1 MPENTAPDAEQTT
14 PTTAATLRIGAHVD
28 QQDPI
33 GEALA
38 RGATLSQ
45 FFLGDP
51 QGYKGPEFRYAG
63 GAEALRT
70 AAEEHGLDL
79 YVHAPYIVNVATT
92 NNRIRIPSRKLLQ
105 QHVDAAASIG
115 AKGLI
120 VHGGHVNKDDDPE
133 KGFDNWRKAIEATD
147 IKLPLLIENTAGG
160 TNAMTRYLDRIGRV
174 WDAIAGAEGGD
185 RVGFCLD
192 TCHAHAGG
200 NDLST
205 IVDKVRAI
213 TGRIDLVHA
222 NDSRDAFDSGADRHA
237 NFGKGQLDPDELVG
251 VIRDAGAPVVCETP
265 GGAEEHKA
273 DFEWL
278 RERL

>member
-1 MPENTAPDAEQTT
+1 MQ
-14 PTTAATLRIGAHVD
+14 IGAHVD
-28 QQDPI
+28 QADPV
-33 GEALA
+33 GEAQA
-38 RGATLSQ
+38 RNAPLVQ

-51 QGYKGPEFRYAG
+51 QSYQGPVVAHPG
-63 GAEALRT
+63 GAAALRAEAE
-70 AAEEHGLDL
+70 AAGVDL
-79 YVHAPYIVNVATT
+79 YVHAPYVINVATT

-105 QHVDAAASIG
+105 KHMDVATEIG

-120 VHGGHVNKDDDPE
+120 VHGGHVNKADDPE

-147 IKLPLLIENTAGG
+147 LTIPLLIENTAGG
-160 TNAMTRYLDRIGRV
+160 DNAMTRHLDRIGRV
-174 WDAIAGAEGGD
+174 WDAISSAEQAD

-200 NDLST
+200 NALETVVADVL
-205 IVDKVRAI
+205 AI

-222 NDSRDAFDSGADRHA
+222 NDSRDDFDSGADRHA
-237 NFGKGQLDPDELVG
+237 NFGAGRIDPDLLAA

-265 GGAEEHKA
+265 GPVDAHVA
-273 DFEWL
+273 DFAWL